1 MPLEDNILRF
11 KNYKHKI
18 PNPVTIYAD
27 FEAYNVEVNQEV
39 TQNTT
44 LLCEQKPTGFGYMV
58 VSPYPEFSK
67 PVFIYRGEDAADVFV
82 ERLLM
87 ECAEVESILKEVKPM
102 DFTTS
107 DEQEFLNSQNCSICG
122 EELDWENQIICRDHC
137 HITGKFRCVYFPS
150 LKQHV

>member
-1 MPLEDNILRF
+1 MPLEDDTLKF
-11 KNYKHKI
+11 KNFKHKM

-27 FEAYNVEVNQEV
+27 FEAYNTKVNEEV

-44 LLCEQKPTGFGYMV
+44 FICEQKPTGFGYIV
-58 VSPYPEFSK
+58 VSPYEKFSK
-67 PVFIYRGEDAADVFV
+67 PVFIYRGENAADYFV

-102 DFTTS
+102 EFTAL
-107 DEQEFLNSQNCSICG
+107 DEQNFRNSEHCSICT

-137 HITGKFRCVYFPS
+137 HITGKFRCVIP
-150 LKQHV
+150 LLTP